1 MLLIVYQCF
10 LVKHPCMINNGGCEH
25 ICVTAYKNKE
35 AIAQCL
41 CQPGY
46 RLTSGKCVGEYITII
61 CKFIFYILSINIVCI
76 SIQVV
81 GVFIIWKK

>member
-1 MLLIVYQCF
+1 MFC
-10 LVKHPCMINNGGCEH
+10 LVKHPCMINNGGCDH

-46 RLTSGKCVGEYITII
+46 RLTSGKCI
-61 CKFIFYILSINIVCI
+61 C
-76 SIQVV
+76 
-81 GVFIIWKK
+81 